1 MIKKPFMYFPD
12 SDTLEITLARG
23 PVDKTENAGV
33 DGEHDNILF
42 SYDDQGRIVSITI
55 DAATQAVNLSDIT
68 RNRENA
74 IVGQA
79 SEIFTVSSLAKLWK
93 ISPRTIQKTVRSMLE
108 AGIAVGVQNSAKGH
122 IVLTEAD
129 AHKIDQWQKNHPR
142 DHPKRSH
149 ASEVTKE

>member
-1 MIKKPFMYFPD
+1 MKKPFMYFPD
-12 SDTLEITLARG
+12 SDTLEITLAHG
-23 PVDKTENAGV
+23 PVSKTENAGI

-68 RNRENA
+68 RNKENA
-74 IVGQA
+74 IAGRA
-79 SEIFTVSSLAKLWK
+79 SEIFTVSSLAKLWN

-129 AHKIDQWQKNHPR
+129 AHKIDQWRKKHPR
-142 DHPKRSH
+142 GRPKRSH
-149 ASEVTKE
+149 ASEIKK

>member
-1 MIKKPFMYFPD
+1 MKKPFMYFPD

-23 PVDKTENAGV
+23 PVSKTENAGV

-108 AGIAVGVQNSAKGH
+108 AGIAVGVQNSAKGQ

-129 AHKIDQWQKNHPR
+129 AHKIDQWQKNHPHS
-142 DHPKRSH
+142 HPKRPH

>member
-1 MIKKPFMYFPD
+1 MKKPFMYFPD

-129 AHKIDQWQKNHPR
+129 AHKIDQWQKNHPHS
-142 DHPKRSH
+142 HPKRSH
-149 ASEVTKE
+149 ASEVTQE

>member
-1 MIKKPFMYFPD
+1 MMKKPFMYFPD

-68 RNRENA
+68 QNRENA
-74 IVGQA
+74 IVGRA

-108 AGIAVGVQNSAKGH
+108 AGIAVGVQNSAKGQ

-129 AHKIDQWQKNHPR
+129 AHKIDQWQKNHPHS
-142 DHPKRSH
+142 HPKRSH